1 MKKEIKLL
9 NSPDP
14 VSISGTRTILN
25 QMIKCIC
32 KIKKQGETGTGFFC
46 KIPFINYNKS
56 FLITNNHVLD
66 EKYFMENKEIQL
78 LLNDEKETK
87 VINIVNKKERNKYF
101 NKEYDIALI
110 ELNEKDN
117 IENFLE
123 LDDKLFQKGENII
136 YEDKSIYIPQYLNGK
151 IAVVSYGLLTGLQ
164 GFSIRHTCSTESGSS
179 GSPILNL
186 ETFKVIGIHKEGSL
200 AYDYNL
206 GTLLKYPIN
215 DFLEQN
221 KKKEINN
228 NLNYNLL
235 INEMN
240 SMNII
245 KSENEQHKSIKPRI
259 NFIFEEKT
267 DPPHT
272 TSLIVDYGTSVDDM
286 LKMYIKKI
294 NKPELFD
301 QKDKIS
307 FVYNLKSFKF
317 GDKTPIETSFK
328 RKMNLVHIQVIYSDV

>member
-1 MKKEIKLL
+1 MKKEKKIL
-9 NSPDP
+9 NTPDP
-14 VSISGTRTILN
+14 VGITGTEKILN
-25 QMIKCIC
+25 QMIKFIC
-32 KIKKQGETGTGFFC
+32 KIKTPGNVGTGFFC
-46 KIPFINYNKS
+46 KIPFINKS
-56 FLITNNHVLD
+56 FLVTNNHVLD
-66 EKYFMENKEIQL
+66 EQYFLENKEIKL
-78 LLNDEKETK
+78 MLNDEKETK
-87 VINIVNKKERNKYF
+87 VINIMNKKERNKYF
-101 NKEYDIALI
+101 NEKYDIALI
-110 ELNEKDN
+110 ELKDKDN
-117 IENFLE
+117 IRNFLE
-123 LDDKLFQKGENII
+123 LDDNLFKDNEHII

-151 IAVVSYGLLTGLQ
+151 NAVVSYGLLKGITK
-164 GFSIRHTCSTESGSS
+164 SEIMHTCTTDIGSS

-186 ETFKVIGIHKEGSL
+186 ETCKVIGIHKGSTHF
-200 AYDYNL
+200 NSNK

-215 DFLEQN
+215 DFIQSSKMNEN
-221 KKKEINN
+221 VKNDS
-228 NLNYNLL
+228 LNYNLI

-240 SMNII
+240 SLNII
-245 KSENEQHKSIKPRI
+245 KSENEQLKSIKPKI

-286 LKMYIKKI
+286 LKMYIEKI
-294 NKPELFD
+294 NKPELLD